1 VRAGLLGIVWL
12 FVAFEA
18 RAADSLRLE
27 DLEGTAVELAP
38 AAGGALVIHFWA
50 TWCPSCKH
58 ELGALDRAARG
69 CDAARVAVVAVDV
82 GEKPSTVREYLAESP
97 LALRVLLDRGGKAWR
112 KGGGREMP
120 ANWIWTPTSRSW
132 LFGPSSEADWRSRL
146 GALGCASA
154 GAAQSPQEIS
164 AAPH

>member
-97 LALRVLLDRGGKAWR
+97 LALRLFYLIVVLAGATAITMYSVVKSKRMSDFLDALSDERLPAKAKFAALLDVWR
-112 KGGGREMP
+112 KRTG
-120 ANWIWTPTSRSW
+120 
-132 LFGPSSEADWRSRL
+132 D
-146 GALGCASA
+146 
-154 GAAQSPQEIS
+154 
-164 AAPH
+164 

>member
-1 VRAGLLGIVWL
+1 L

-18 RAADSLRLE
+18 RAVDSLLLE
-27 DLEGTAVELAP
+27 DLGGTAVELAP

-58 ELGALDRAARG
+58 ELGALDRAARS

-82 GEKPSTVREYLAESP
+82 GEQPETVREYLAESP
-97 LALRVLLDRGGKAWR
+97 LALRVLLDRSGRTWR

-120 ANWIWTPTSRSW
+120 ANWIWTPASRSW
-132 LFGPSSEADWRSRL
+132 TFGPSSEADWRARFT
-146 GALGCASA
+146 ALGCVS
-154 GAAQSPQEIS
+154 SD
-164 AAPH
+164 AAPPPQAIPAEPH